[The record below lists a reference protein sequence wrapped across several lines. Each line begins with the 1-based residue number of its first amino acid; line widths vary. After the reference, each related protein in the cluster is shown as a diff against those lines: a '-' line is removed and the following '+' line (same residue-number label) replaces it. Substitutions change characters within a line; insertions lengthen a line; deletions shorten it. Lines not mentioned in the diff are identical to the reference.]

1 MYNCKVTNL
10 PTNIKEKMKIQTLL
24 LLSSLLLTSC
34 TVTAQQTGDKD
45 WAVSIKPDGTGVKI
59 QPTKPQEP
67 TSPTTSLTPSP
78 SPSPVIS
85 ISQGPLVLAKPT
97 PGFTPQTT
105 AQNIVKP
112 SPVPIA
118 TQPIVQPCPKFTYQL
133 PTISLLLKNGIVS
146 KKVAVPSCKIQS
158 FVITGISGAKLTIDG
173 GGAGVAIIKG
183 ELTSQRWR
191 YRLLTQSSKTTKG
204 IATLSKMT
212 QGTYKVEI
220 VSREDK
226 FYTVKFETKKG

>member
-1 MYNCKVTNL
+1 
-10 PTNIKEKMKIQTLL
+10 MKIQTVL

-45 WAVSIKPDGTGVKI
+45 WAVSVKPDGTGVNI
-59 QPTKPQEP
+59 QPTKPQE
-67 TSPTTSLTPSP
+67 TTTNPTTLVTPSP

-85 ISQGPLVLAKPT
+85 ASPSPLVLAKPI
-97 PGFTPQTT
+97 PSFTPQTT
-105 AQNIVKP
+105 TQNIVKP

-118 TQPIVQPCPKFTYQL
+118 IQPIIQTCSKFTYQL

-183 ELTSQRWR
+183 N
-191 YRLLTQSSKTTKG
+191 RLLTQSSKTTKG
-204 IATLSKMT
+204 IATLSKMVK
-212 QGTYKVEI
+212 GTYKVEI
-220 VSREDK
+220 VSRVDK
-226 FYTVKFETKKG
+226 FFTVTFETKKG